1 MNRSD
6 FQKLAEI
13 RVQDA
18 RILLDAGRFD
28 AAYYLVGYAV
38 ECALKACIAKQVK
51 EFDFPDRKIVKDS
64 WVHDLNQL
72 LQLSG
77 VGPLHD
83 EELKKN
89 PAFDG
94 YWAVVKDWK
103 EDSRYA
109 ITPEKTARNMFAAVT
124 DAQNGILAWL
134 MNHW

>member
-1 MNRSD
+1 VNRSD

-28 AAYYLVGYAV
+28 GAYYLVGYAV

-64 WVHDLNQL
+64 YVHDLNQL

-77 VGPLHD
+77 VGHLHD

-89 PAFDG
+89 PAFDDC
-94 YWAVVKDWK
+94 WAVVKDWK
-103 EDSRYA
+103 EDSRY
-109 ITPEKTARNMFAAVT
+109 TSVPEKTARNMFAAVT
-124 DAQNGILAWL
+124 DAQNGILTWL